1 MPPRTVLLFTYKF
14 TFSTSLGRCDN
25 DAGNFPSCFACVG
38 GLVGKSRENR
48 EETKGKMAR
57 KAAQRQQ
64 QVHEKSTE

>member
-38 GLVGKSRENR
+38 GLVGKSGGKSVGNQGENG
-48 EETKGKMAR
+48 TKGG
-57 KAAQRQQ
+57 AAAAAGP
-64 QVHEKSTE
+64 